1 LLPEL
6 CKSGERKFS
15 EGVILYRIC
24 VFAILAFFFSAAP
37 AWSWSGKGHRIVG
50 AIADEIL
57 KKSPTTKAKVK
68 EILGGETLATV
79 SIWADCAKGFTYC
92 HRAPSHEEQVYAS
105 KNPEHHN
112 FHYADIPYQES
123 AYVDDSAG
131 SAKYDAVHVI
141 SYAVAVL
148 RGNAPANDSINL
160 TQREAL
166 WVLAHVVGDIHQPLH
181 VAALYYDKDC
191 HDVVDPNIVGAG
203 MPNFGIGTSVSET
216 TGGNDLTKG
225 SNNLH
230 HYWDDNFV
238 DKAMKSVGFTANA
251 TAKFVTYVVK
261 HPPQNW
267 QTSGDPET
275 WSAKWASEIMPTGRF
290 AYEGVRLGQAKH
302 PDEVQPTRLKCTAE
316 VTFEPN
322 YEPDAAKVA
331 LRQVGKAGFRLAAL
345 LTAVF
350 ESQ

>member
-1 LLPEL
+1 M
-6 CKSGERKFS
+6 
-15 EGVILYRIC
+15 LYRIC
-24 VFAILAFFFSAAP
+24 VFAILGFFFSSAP

-50 AIADEIL
+50 AIADEVL
-57 KKSPTTKAKVK
+57 KKSPTTKAKVT
-68 EILGGETLATV
+68 EILGGKTLATV

-92 HRAPSHEEQVYAS
+92 HRAPSQEEQAYAS

-123 AYVDDSAG
+123 AYVDASAG

-322 YEPDAAKVA
+322 YESDAAKVA

>member
-1 LLPEL
+1 M
-6 CKSGERKFS
+6 
-15 EGVILYRIC
+15 LYRIC
-24 VFAILAFFFSAAP
+24 VFAILGFFFSSAP

-50 AIADEIL
+50 AIADEVL
-57 KKSPTTKAKVK
+57 KKSPTTKAKVT
-68 EILGGETLATV
+68 EILGGKTLATV

-92 HRAPSHEEQVYAS
+92 HRAPSQEEQAYAS

-123 AYVDDSAG
+123 AYVDASAG

>member
-1 LLPEL
+1 M
-6 CKSGERKFS
+6 
-15 EGVILYRIC
+15 LYRIC

-123 AYVDDSAG
+123 AYVDASAG

-350 ESQ
+350 ESQWACALRIRSMREI

>member
-1 LLPEL
+1 M
-6 CKSGERKFS
+6 
-15 EGVILYRIC
+15 
-24 VFAILAFFFSAAP
+24 
-37 AWSWSGKGHRIVG
+37 G
-50 AIADEIL
+50 AIADEVL

-123 AYVDDSAG
+123 AYVDASAG

-181 VAALYYDKDC
+181 VAALYYDKAVSYTHLTLPTIC
-191 HDVVDPNIVGAG
+191 
-203 MPNFGIGTSVSET
+203 SV
-216 TGGNDLTKG
+216 
-225 SNNLH
+225 
-230 HYWDDNFV
+230 
-238 DKAMKSVGFTANA
+238 
-251 TAKFVTYVVK
+251 
-261 HPPQNW
+261 
-267 QTSGDPET
+267 
-275 WSAKWASEIMPTGRF
+275 
-290 AYEGVRLGQAKH
+290 
-302 PDEVQPTRLKCTAE
+302 
-316 VTFEPN
+316 
-322 YEPDAAKVA
+322 
-331 LRQVGKAGFRLAAL
+331 
-345 LTAVF
+345 
-350 ESQ
+350 

>member
-1 LLPEL
+1 M
-6 CKSGERKFS
+6 
-15 EGVILYRIC
+15 LYRIC
-24 VFAILAFFFSAAP
+24 VFVILAFFFSAAP

-50 AIADEIL
+50 AIADEVL

-123 AYVDDSAG
+123 AYVDASAG

-141 SYAVAVL
+141 RYAVAVL

-275 WSAKWASEIMPTGRF
+275 WSAKWASEIMPTSRF

-322 YEPDAAKVA
+322 YESDAAKVA

>member
-1 LLPEL
+1 M
-6 CKSGERKFS
+6 
-15 EGVILYRIC
+15 LYRIC
-24 VFAILAFFFSAAP
+24 VFAILGFFFSAAP
-37 AWSWSGKGHRIVG
+37 AWSWSGKGHHIVG
-50 AIADEIL
+50 AIADEVL
-57 KKSPTTKAKVK
+57 KKSPTTKAKVS
-68 EILGGETLATV
+68 EILGGKTLATV

-92 HRAPSHEEQVYAS
+92 HRAPSHEEQVYAG

-123 AYVDDSAG
+123 AYVDASAG

-148 RGNAPANDSINL
+148 RGNAPASDSINL

-191 HDVVDPNIVGAG
+191 HDVVDPNVVGAG

-267 QTSGDPET
+267 KTSGDPAT

-302 PDEVQPTRLKCTAE
+302 PDEAHPTRLKCTAE

-322 YEPDAAKVA
+322 YEFDAAKVA

>member
-1 LLPEL
+1 MTCAL
-6 CKSGERKFS
+6 
-15 EGVILYRIC
+15 
-24 VFAILAFFFSAAP
+24 LAFFFSVAP
-37 AWSWSGKGHRIVG
+37 AWAWSGKGHRLVG
-50 AIADEIL
+50 AIADEVL
-57 KKSPTTKAKVK
+57 KKNPTTKAKVK
-68 EILGGETLATV
+68 AILGGHTLATV
-79 SIWADCAKGFTYC
+79 SVWADCAKGFMYC
-92 HRAPSHEEQVYAS
+92 QRAPTPEEQAYAD

-112 FHYADIPYQES
+112 FHYTDIPYQES
-123 AYVDDSAG
+123 AYVDGSAG
-131 SAKYDAVHVI
+131 SAKFDAVHVI

-148 RGNAPANDSINL
+148 RGNAPPNDSIKL

-166 WVLAHVVGDIHQPLH
+166 WLLVHVVGDIHQPLH

-191 HDVVDPNIVGAG
+191 LAVVDPNSTGAG
-203 MPNFGIGTSVSET
+203 QPNFGIGTTVSET

-238 DKAMKSVGFTANA
+238 DKAMKQAGFTAGA
-251 TAKFVTYVVK
+251 TTQFVKYVVK

-267 QTSGDPET
+267 KTDGDAAT
-275 WSAKWASEIMPTGRF
+275 WSAKWATEIMPAGRF

-302 PDEVQPTRLKCTAE
+302 PDEAHPTRLKCTAA

-322 YEPDAAKVA
+322 YESDSAKIV

-350 ESQ
+350 EP